1 MRRPSDFRPRSVR
14 ASHFSLAVQSNE
26 FGSEV
31 GLSRP
36 ALAGAT
42 RSASDDATVLENV
55 TGIPQALF
63 GLRMTDVK
71 RELSSIDLAAVVAE
85 LGAYEGAKLDKAYLY
100 DDDLLRLKMR
110 DFDRG
115 RVELLVEVGDTKRAH
130 VSAPENVPDAPG
142 RPPNFAMMLRNRLSG
157 ADFAGVEQYGFDRIL
172 QFHFERGDED
182 TTIVAELFGQGNIAV
197 LDENNEVVDSLDTV
211 RLKSRTV
218 APGSQY
224 EFPDERINPLE
235 VDYETLVAHMEES
248 DTDLVRTLATQ
259 LNFGGL
265 YAEEVCTRAG
275 VEKGKDIPDAD
286 EEDYEAIF
294 EAIQRLAEP
303 VRSADFDPR
312 VYRDD
317 DVLVDVTPMPLEEYA
332 DLDSEAF
339 DTFNEAVDY
348 YFTNF
353 VPEGETEAEQ
363 SASDQRPDFEAEIE
377 KQKRII
383 EQQEQAIEGFE
394 QEAEQEREKA
404 ERLYGHYGLADDI
417 LSTVRN
423 ALDEGTSWDEIEA
436 RFEEGA
442 EQGIEAAEAVRGV
455 NPENGT
461 VTVDL
466 DGVDVPLDAEM
477 GVEKNADRLYTEA
490 KRIEEKKE
498 GALAAIED
506 TREDLEE
513 VKQRKEEWQAE
524 PDEDEGDE
532 DEREDVDWLSRQSI
546 PVRQQ
551 EQWYERFRWFR
562 TSDGFLVIGGRNAD
576 QNEELVQ
583 KYLEG
588 NDLFFHAQAHGGPVT
603 VLKTSDPSEPSR
615 DVDVPERSKREAAQF
630 AVSYSSVW
638 KDSRFAGDAYMVTPD
653 QVSKTPESGEYLEK
667 GGFAVRGDREYFR
680 DVEVGVAVGIACE
693 PHTRVLGGPPE
704 AIVPQVETHI
714 EVEPGRYAQ
723 NDIAKRI
730 YRAFR
735 ERFTD
740 TSFVRKVASPD
751 LIQEFLPPGGS
762 RMKDE

>member
-1 MRRPSDFRPRSVR
+1 MD
-14 ASHFSLAVQSNE
+14 Q
-26 FGSEV
+26 
-31 GLSRP
+31 
-36 ALAGAT
+36 
-42 RSASDDATVLENV
+42 
-55 TGIPQALF
+55 
-63 GLRMTDVK
+63 K

-115 RVELLVEVGDTKRAH
+115 RVELLVEVGDLKRAH

-182 TTIVAELFGQGNIAV
+182 TTIVAELFGQGNLAV

-224 EFPDERINPLE
+224 EFPDERVNPLE
-235 VDYETLVAHMEES
+235 VDYETLAAHMEES

-275 VEKGKDIPDAD
+275 VEKSTDIDEAD
-286 EEDYEAIF
+286 EDDYEAIYD
-294 EAIQRLAEP
+294 AIQRLADP
-303 VRSADFDPR
+303 VRTGEFEPR
-312 VYRDD
+312 VYREDD
-317 DVLVDVTPMPLEEYA
+317 RLVDVTPFALEEYA

-339 DTFNEAVDY
+339 DTFNEAVDF
-348 YFTNF
+348 YFTNVDF
-353 VPEGETEAEQ
+353 EGEDAADQ
-363 SASDQRPDFEAEIE
+363 SVGDQRPDFEAEIE
-377 KQKRII
+377 KHQRII

-394 QEAEQEREKA
+394 EQAEAEREKA
-404 ERLYGHYGLADDI
+404 ERLYGHYGLADEI
-417 LSTVRN
+417 LTTVQN
-423 ALDEGTSWDEIEA
+423 ALDEDTSWEEIET

-442 EQGIEAAEAVRGV
+442 EQGIEAAEAVQSV
-455 NPENGT
+455 NSEEGM
-461 VTVDL
+461 VTVEI
-466 DGVDVPLDAEM
+466 DGTPVPLDASM

-498 GALAAIED
+498 GAMAAIEN
-506 TREDLEE
+506 TREDLEAA
-513 VKQRKEEWQAE
+513 KRRKEEWEADTAE
-524 PDEDEGDE
+524 SDDDEDGEE
-532 DEREDVDWLSRQSI
+532 DAEDVDWLSRPSI
-546 PVRQQ
+546 PIRKQ

-562 TSDGFLVIGGRNAD
+562 TSDDFLVIGGRNAD

-583 KYLEG
+583 KYLDG

-603 VLKTSDPSEPSR
+603 ILKTSDPSEPSR
-615 DVDVPERSKREAAQF
+615 DVDVPDRSKQEAAQF

-638 KDSRFAGDAYMVTPD
+638 KDSRFTGDAYVVTPD

-667 GGFAVRGDREYFR
+667 GGFAIRGDRTYFR
-680 DVEVGVAVGIACE
+680 DVAVGVAVGIACE
-693 PHTRVLGGPPE
+693 PHTRVLGGPPS
-704 AIVPQVETHI
+704 AIVPQVETHV

-730 YRAFR
+730 YREFR
-735 ERFTD
+735 ERFAD

-762 RMKDE
+762 RMQEE